1 MKSLSTLA
9 IALVLSA
16 FSAQAITVDEILK
29 NYFENTGGKVLWEK
43 MESMKMTGSV
53 PTPQGDFP
61 FVVFSKSP
69 NKTRIEVDIQGM
81 QMIPQC
87 YNGEIAWTLNPFAG
101 GKTAAKM
108 TDEETKELAEEAIF
122 ESEYIDYKKKGHEI
136 TLEGQEVIDG
146 VDCYK
151 LKVHKNVGNDLEE
164 SVEYHFFDSENFVP
178 IMIRS
183 TLKTGPAKGSA
194 TEEYLSDYTETDY
207 GVIIPY
213 YFETKMEGQVVNKIV
228 IEKVD
233 INIEMDDN
241 IFEMP
246 AAE

>member
-9 IALVLSA
+9 IALLLSA

-29 NYFENTGGKVLWEK
+29 NYFDNTGGLALWQKIET
-43 MESMKMTGSV
+43 MKMSGNV
-53 PTPQGDFP
+53 PTPQGDFS
-61 FVVFSKSP
+61 FVVMSKSP
-69 NKTRIEVDIQGM
+69 NKTRIEVDIQGT

-87 YNGEIAWTLNPFAG
+87 YNGEMAWTLNPFAG

-136 TLEGQEVIDG
+136 TLEGKEVIDG

-151 LKVHKNVGNDLEE
+151 LKVHKNVGNDMEE
-164 SVEYHFFDSENFVP
+164 SVEYHFFDTENFVP
-178 IMIRS
+178 IMIR
-183 TLKTGPAKGSA
+183 TTIKVGPGKGGPA
-194 TEEYLSDYTETDY
+194 EEYLSDYQETEY
-207 GVIIPY
+207 GIIMPY
-213 YFETKMEGQVVNKIV
+213 YFETKMEGQVVNQIV
-228 IEKVD
+228 VEKVD
-233 INIEMDDN
+233 INVDIEDS